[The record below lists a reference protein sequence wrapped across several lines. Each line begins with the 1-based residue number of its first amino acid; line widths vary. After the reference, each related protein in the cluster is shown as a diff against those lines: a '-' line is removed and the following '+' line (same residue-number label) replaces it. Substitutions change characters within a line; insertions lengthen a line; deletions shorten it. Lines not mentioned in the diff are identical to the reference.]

1 MPYIHNHCGGLVSEK
16 TCKCQKCGKKWNWFK
31 FWFDY
36 PGMRNQVTVRHLTK
50 EEFAKK
56 LAQKHGKSGYASW
69 ADRLPGVGTVAS
81 MLPNWPRK
89 VRIAVVLGL
98 ITAIVLL
105 VVLL

>member
-1 MPYIHNHCGGLVSEK
+1 MPLVHKHCGGFVSSI
-16 TCKCQKCGKKWNWFK
+16 TCKCNKCGKKWNPLN
-31 FWFDY
+31 FWFN
-36 PGMRNQVTVRHLTK
+36 PTISWNEIQNKRMSK
-50 EEFAKK
+50 EEIASRIASRHKK
-56 LAQKHGKSGYASW
+56 TQYASW
-69 ADRLPGVGTVAS
+69 ADKLPGVGTVAS